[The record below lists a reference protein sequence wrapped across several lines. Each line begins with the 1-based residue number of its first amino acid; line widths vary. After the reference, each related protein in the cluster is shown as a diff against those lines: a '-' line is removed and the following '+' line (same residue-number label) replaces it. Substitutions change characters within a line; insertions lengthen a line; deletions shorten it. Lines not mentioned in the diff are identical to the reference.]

1 VASTHSGSDFGSD
14 SNPGS
19 GTDQTAAA
27 DPFSDPVYK
36 GAVID
41 LLGAIGY
48 GEISAFERLTA
59 DAALAPR
66 LSDKVA
72 LLGMAN
78 RQYAKVEPIRARL
91 AELTE
96 DPYGAMTPFQEAI
109 DQFHAFTAPA
119 DWWEALVKAYV
130 GDGIV
135 SDFYREISGFL
146 DAETRELIHTAL
158 TDDDETLFAIE
169 RIEAGIAEDPRLR
182 GRLALWG
189 RRLMGEALT
198 QTQHVAASREAVGEI
213 LAGNATFGEL
223 DLAGIGEMFARITS
237 RHVTRMG
244 RLGLE
249 H

>member
-1 VASTHSGSDFGSD
+1 MVASTQSDPG
-14 SNPGS
+14 SNPAPG
-19 GTDQTAAA
+19 

-36 GAVID
+36 SAIVD

-48 GEISAFERLTA
+48 GEISAFERLTD
-59 DAALAPR
+59 DAALAPT
-66 LSDKVA
+66 LTDKVA
-72 LLGMAN
+72 LLGMATA
-78 RQYAKVEPIRARL
+78 QYAKVEPIRARL
-91 AELTE
+91 AELT
-96 DPYGAMTPFQEAI
+96 DGPYDAMAPFQEAI
-109 DQFHAFTAPA
+109 DQFHAFTAPS

-135 SDFYREISGFL
+135 ADFYREISGFL
-146 DAETRELIHTAL
+146 DVDTRTLIQTAL
-158 TDDDETLFAIE
+158 TDGDEAAFAIE
-169 RIEAGIAEDPRLR
+169 RIEAGIAADPTLG

-198 QTQHVAASREAVGEI
+198 QTQHVAASREALSEI

-237 RHVTRMG
+237 RHVERMG
-244 RLGLE
+244 RLGLA

>member
-1 VASTHSGSDFGSD
+1 MASTRSD
-14 SNPGS
+14 SDS
-19 GTDQTAAA
+19 QTAG
-27 DPFSDPVYK
+27 DPSRSPFSDPVYTS
-36 GAVID
+36 AVVD

-59 DAALAPR
+59 DAAMAPTLA
-66 LSDKVA
+66 DKVA
-72 LLGMAN
+72 LLGMAT

-91 AELTE
+91 AELTVH
-96 DPYGAMTPFQEAI
+96 PYDAMAPFQEGI
-109 DQFHAFTAPA
+109 DAFHAFTAPS

-135 SDFYREISGFL
+135 ADFYREISGFL
-146 DAETRELIHTAL
+146 DVDTRALIRTAL
-158 TDDDETLFAIE
+158 TDSEDAGFAIE
-169 RIEAGIAEDPRLR
+169 RIEAGIAADPRLR

-198 QTQHVAASREAVGEI
+198 QTQHVAASREALSEI
-213 LAGNATFGEL
+213 LAGNASFGEL
-223 DLAGIGEMFARITS
+223 DLAGIGEMFTRITA
-237 RHVTRMG
+237 RHITRMG